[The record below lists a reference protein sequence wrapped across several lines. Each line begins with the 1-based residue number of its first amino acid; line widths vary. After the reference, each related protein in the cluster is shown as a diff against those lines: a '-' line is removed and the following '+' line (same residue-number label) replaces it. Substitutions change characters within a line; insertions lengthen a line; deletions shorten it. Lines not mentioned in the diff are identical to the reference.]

1 MEKKFNI
8 MDHYAEQEFLNTV
21 RINGLLKYNMDKT
34 KGKLKEPDVEIMKVA
49 RNENGIIIGGIA
61 GSTYLSSLEI
71 EVLWVS
77 EAYRGQSIASQ
88 LLNEIETEA
97 KEAGCLLAHL
107 TTYSFQ
113 APSFYQKN
121 GYVVCGEIEGFPDNI
136 KLYTLKKLL

>member
-1 MEKKFNI
+1 
-8 MDHYAEQEFLNTV
+8 
-21 RINGLLKYNMDKT
+21 MDKT
-34 KGKLKEPDVEIMKVA
+34 KGKLKEPNVEIMKVA

-77 EAYRGQSIASQ
+77 EAYRGKNIASQ
-88 LLNEIETEA
+88 LLNEIENEA

-121 GYVVCGEIEGFPDNI
+121 GYIVCGEIEGFPDNI
-136 KLYTLKKLL
+136 KLHILKKLL

>member
-8 MDHYAEQEFLNTV
+8 MDHYDEQEFLNNV

-34 KGKLKEPDVEIMKVA
+34 KGKLKDPNVEIMKVA

-88 LLNEIETEA
+88 LLNEIENEA
-97 KEAGCLLAHL
+97 KKAGCLLAHL

-113 APSFYQKN
+113 APYFYQKN

-136 KLYTLKKLL
+136 KLHILKKLL